1 MASVFQ
7 TDFSEYAENTL
18 LKDIAG
24 WTVYGSFQSN
34 IDAARIESQALVLDT
49 TDGTVMSYNT
59 GSTSLYS
66 EVRIKYQYDGVIV
79 EGGPAV
85 RTDARLNW
93 ISIRLDSATTTS
105 IVFRNGGGTQALE
118 TYANTPVAI
127 DDIVRLEVDG
137 DNNTVELLI
146 NGVSAGTP
154 VDISAISSNIS
165 TNAGMFGRTA
175 NPFID
180 DLDLG
185 TTASDLIT
193 LANEP
198 ARKVY
203 ATFGST
209 YNYIISGTYEG
220 VTTPTAIEYRIENF
234 QSNAVV
240 IDWTTLDAAP
250 SGGTFSG
257 AVDIPRGP
265 FYRILAR
272 YANATAIQ
280 TSSQRIG
287 FGLVF
292 ELAGQSNTEMPWNN
306 TFNDTPLDGVVKFNG
321 TDYQQPTDRGCIYA
335 GLNAISQSLG
345 CVVAAYET
353 AVGATTIEQHLP
365 GGDNYANRQ
374 AALTAA
380 GGKLNGLWWGQGESN
395 VGSTQGIYET
405 RLATLRSD
413 ILSRTDQASDT
424 LPLFIVQLGR
434 DVGGT
439 GNDAGWQNIRN
450 AQTNFANTTNDVYI
464 SHQTMDLPMSDGLHR
479 TSQGYVTEFLRF
491 SDSFLAAFNGSGNSG
506 RGPIPTSAT
515 YSGNDVTITHNLNGS
530 TGLTVPALAASLYE
544 LTNDDF
550 ATTSNTTSVSYLA
563 PDKIVLTF
571 ASIPSGTIKLRSH
584 QGQDFDETTFPTG
597 DELHNSQA
605 VMIEPITIETLVTE
619 GVPPVTVDVTFDIG
633 APDGTYKTYLMDVD
647 DNEVFSG
654 NVAYSGGSAT
664 ITGLSVPAG
673 TFLRGYVDSGN
684 TVSSEG
690 CGIKGVTV

>member
-34 IDAARIESQALVLDT
+34 IDAARIESQALVLDS

-59 GSTSLYS
+59 GSTSHYS
-66 EVRIKYQYDGVIV
+66 EVRMKYAFTGSNRD
-79 EGGPAV
+79 GGPAV
-85 RTDARLNW
+85 RVDARLNW
-93 ISIRLDSATTTS
+93 ISIRLSSATTTS
-105 IVFRNGGGTQALE
+105 IIFRNGGGTQILQ
-118 TYANTPVAI
+118 TYTSTPVAV

-146 NGVSAGTP
+146 NGASAGTP
-154 VDISAISSNIS
+154 VDISSISSNTS
-165 TNAGMFGRTA
+165 TNAGMYGVTS
-175 NPFID
+175 NPYID

-198 ARKVY
+198 SRKVY
-203 ATFGST
+203 ATFGPT
-209 YNYIISGTYEG
+209 YNYTISGTYEG
-220 VTTPTAIEYRIENF
+220 VTTPTAIEYRIEEF
-234 QSNAVV
+234 VSGTVV
-240 IDWTTLDAAP
+240 TDWTTLDAAP
-250 SGGTFSG
+250 TGGTFSG

-265 FYRILAR
+265 YYKILVR
-272 YANATAIQ
+272 YANATNIQ
-280 TSSQRIG
+280 TASLRIG
-287 FGLVF
+287 FGLVIEF
-292 ELAGQSNTEMPWNN
+292 AGQSNTDMPWNN
-306 TFNDTPLDGVVKFNG
+306 TFNDTPLDNVVKFNG
-321 TDYQQPTDRGCIYA
+321 SEYQQPTDRGCIYA

-353 AVGATTIEQHLP
+353 AVGATAIEQHLP

-380 GGKLNGLWWGQGESN
+380 GGKLNALWWGQGESN
-395 VGSTQGIYET
+395 VGSAQATYET
-405 RLATLRSD
+405 RLGELRSD
-413 ILSRTDQASDT
+413 ILSRTGQTSDT
-424 LPLFIVQLGR
+424 LPMFIVQLGR
-434 DVGGT
+434 NDGGT
-439 GNDAGWQNIRN
+439 GNDSGWQGIRN
-450 AQTNFANTTNDVYI
+450 AQTNYENSTADVYI
-464 SHQTMDLPMSDGLHR
+464 SHQSMDLPMSDGLHR
-479 TSQGYVTEFLRF
+479 TSQGYVTEVLRF

-515 YSGNDVTITHNLNGS
+515 YSGNDVTVTHNLNGS
-530 TGLTVPALAASLYE
+530 TGLTVPSLATSLYE

-550 ATTSNTTSVSYLA
+550 STTSNPTSASYVA

-571 ASIPSGTIKLRSH
+571 ASIPAGTVKLRSH
-584 QGQDFDETTFPTG
+584 QGQDLDETTFPTG

-605 VMIEPITIETLVTE
+605 VMVEPITIETTVTE
-619 GVPPVTVDVTFDIG
+619 GTPPVTVDITFDIG

-654 NVAYSGGSAT
+654 NVTYSGGSAT
-664 ITGLSVPAG
+664 ITGLSVASG